1 VGFDSVRVPSKICD
15 GGAALEGTAKPA
27 LSSTGD
33 AGVVFE
39 KSSAYVRKLRF
50 ALPLPISGSLET
62 VTAEAER
69 RMGEANVAHHNILA
83 NCIGSVTF

>member
-1 VGFDSVRVPSKICD
+1 
-15 GGAALEGTAKPA
+15 LEGTAKPA